1 LLVDFD
7 AAVEEEDMAANRL
20 DPALLCLGW
29 RANQGKAISAS
40 ALLIDLN

>member
-20 DPALLCLGW
+20 NPERLAAVGAPTKARQSQLPLC
-29 RANQGKAISAS
+29 S
-40 ALLIDLN
+40 

>member
-20 DPALLCLGW
+20 NPALLAEVG
-29 RANQGKAISAS
+29 APTKAKQSQLPLCS
-40 ALLIDLN
+40 